1 MMATQVNKETPNILG
16 LIPPDSV
23 GAEIGVWFGNS
34 SQIFLNKGVKEL
46 HLIDSWSVDPYK
58 DNSEMP
64 YDMYLAKYQKIT
76 GEFSEAGFTR
86 YYEMVYKDVV
96 TRFGND
102 PRVKIHRM
110 TSDEWF
116 EETDVELDWIYIDGD
131 HSFEG
136 CYRDLNNALKVV
148 KQGGRILGDDYMWSG
163 QRPGKRGVT
172 KAVDKFKAENP
183 QLKTMSQYGDTQFVI
198 KVNK

>member
-1 MMATQVNKETPNILG
+1 MMGTHTNKDAPNILG
-16 LIPPDSV
+16 LIPVNSV

-34 SQIFLNKGVKEL
+34 SQIFLNKGLKEL
-46 HLIDSWSVDPYK
+46 HLVDSWSVEPYK
-58 DNSEMP
+58 NNSEMP
-64 YDMYLAKYQKIT
+64 YDQYLAKYQRIT

-86 YYEMVYKDVV
+86 YYEMVYKDVI

-116 EETDVELDWIYIDGD
+116 EKTDVELDWIYIDGD

-148 KQGGRILGDDYMWSG
+148 KQGGRILGDDYMWPE
-163 QRPGKRGVT
+163 QAYGKRGVT
-172 KAVDKFKAENP
+172 KAVDKFREENP
-183 QLKTMSQYGDTQFVI
+183 QLKSMTQYGFTQYVI
-198 KVNK
+198 KVY